1 MPRSA
6 EDRWKEI
13 DRIRKRND
21 AVDAELAA
29 MRKKND
35 QDREELKKWE
45 QSIKEVPVEMRMAAQ
60 RAAARPKKYTFDEFK
75 AYLKSVFHWQ
85 NLALITPYLVYGIY
99 LMLWREAAAEEEPA
113 PPSLLGQIGILDNRP
128 ILAPCANESVVDA
141 VFAKAEAGERRE
153 RA

>member
-35 QDREELKKWE
+35 EDREELKKWE
-45 QSIKEVPVEMRMAAQ
+45 ESIKEVPVELRMAAQ

-75 AYLKSVFHWQ
+75 AYLKSVFNWK

-99 LMLWREAAAEEEPA
+99 LMLRQEQEEEAAA
-113 PPSLLGQIGILDNRP
+113 PPTMYERYTP

-141 VFAKAEAGERRE
+141 VFAKADADERRE